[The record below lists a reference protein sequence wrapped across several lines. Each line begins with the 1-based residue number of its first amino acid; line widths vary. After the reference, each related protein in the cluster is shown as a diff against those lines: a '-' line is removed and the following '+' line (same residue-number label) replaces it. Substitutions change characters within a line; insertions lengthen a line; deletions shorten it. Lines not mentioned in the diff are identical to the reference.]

1 MLLQNQSFATYGTA
15 DDLTADCET
24 IRRYAGKSALS
35 ALDSI
40 SIQFLRGAQWTTSEH
55 GNKSKHLN
63 GSFAAVSVHCVVS
76 SSR

>member
-1 MLLQNQSFATYGTA
+1 MLLQNHSFATYGVA
-15 DDLTADCET
+15 DDLTADCDT

-40 SIQFLRGAQWTTSEH
+40 SIQFLRGTQWTSEH
-55 GNKSKHLN
+55 GNRSRAVN
-63 GSFAAVSVHCVVS
+63 GSFAAVSGCFVVS